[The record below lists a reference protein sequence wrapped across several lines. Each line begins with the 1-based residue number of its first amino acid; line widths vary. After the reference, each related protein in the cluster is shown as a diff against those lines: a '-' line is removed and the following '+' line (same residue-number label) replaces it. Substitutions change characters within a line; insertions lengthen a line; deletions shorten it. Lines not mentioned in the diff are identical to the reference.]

1 MQLQRL
7 KQNGG
12 GVDLSEKTKEWGK
25 VTKDVAQEVRKIT
38 SPETRESTQKAI
50 AMITAKAFFFLLGFP
65 LFLVMIKFIT
75 VTEAVE
81 LIKTIA
87 AVLGGIVGMVWGFY
101 FYKAD

>member
-1 MQLQRL
+1 MTEQA
-7 KQNGG
+7 KN
-12 GVDLSEKTKEWGK
+12 WGK

-50 AMITAKAFFFLLGFP
+50 AMITAKAFFLLLGFP
-65 LFLVMIKFIT
+65 LFLVMIKFIN

-81 LIKTIA
+81 LIKTVA

>member
-1 MQLQRL
+1 
-7 KQNGG
+7 
-12 GVDLSEKTKEWGK
+12 
-25 VTKDVAQEVRKIT
+25 
-38 SPETRESTQKAI
+38 
-50 AMITAKAFFFLLGFP
+50 
-65 LFLVMIKFIT
+65 MIKFIT